1 MNNPDWASEI
11 ARPVFIALQMRR
23 FVALLFLVGV
33 VPQIYTNGA
42 PSASSTSEQL
52 VYICV
57 TGKVYHST
65 KECRGLNNATHK
77 IKAVSLSE
85 AQKTRRACKICY

>member
-1 MNNPDWASEI
+1 MKRLI
-11 ARPVFIALQMRR
+11 L
-23 FVALLFLVGV
+23 LLFLINGI

-42 PSASSTSEQL
+42 TSESSSSGQL

-65 KECRGLNNATHK
+65 KECRGLSNATRK

>member
-1 MNNPDWASEI
+1 MKRLI
-11 ARPVFIALQMRR
+11 L
-23 FVALLFLVGV
+23 LLFLINGI

-42 PSASSTSEQL
+42 INEGFASEKL

-65 KECRGLNNATHK
+65 KECRGLSNATHK
-77 IKAVSLSE
+77 IEAISLSE

>member
-1 MNNPDWASEI
+1 MKRLATL
-11 ARPVFIALQMRR
+11 FFF
-23 FVALLFLVGV
+23 FVGI
-33 VPQIYTNGA
+33 VPHIYTNGA
-42 PSASSTSEQL
+42 TSESSSSGQL

-65 KECRGLNNATHK
+65 KECRGLSNATHK
-77 IKAVSLSE
+77 IEAVSLSE

>member
-1 MNNPDWASEI
+1 M
-11 ARPVFIALQMRR
+11 VT
-23 FVALLFLVGV
+23 
-33 VPQIYTNGA
+33 VPKIYTNGA
-42 PSASSTSEQL
+42 SIGTFSNVL
-52 VYICV
+52 VYIICV

-65 KECRGLNNATHK
+65 KDCRGLSNATHK

>member
-1 MNNPDWASEI
+1 MK
-11 ARPVFIALQMRR
+11 R
-23 FVALLFLVGV
+23 FVAFLFFIIGL

-42 PSASSTSEQL
+42 PIDGSSSEQL

-65 KECRGLNNATHK
+65 KECRGLSNATHK

>member
-1 MNNPDWASEI
+1 MKRLI
-11 ARPVFIALQMRR
+11 I
-23 FVALLFLVGV
+23 LLFLTV
-33 VPQIYTNGA
+33 VTVPKIYTNGA
-42 PSASSTSEQL
+42 SIGTFSNVL

-65 KECRGLNNATHK
+65 KDCRGLSNATHK